1 MTRQSSMWMGSK
13 EGSLCLLL
21 QKEMSLSRFREGS
34 RTGLKRTILERYQ
47 RMWRLVRA
55 AIADGTI
62 ATPQEGKDKAL
73 EQADREA
80 AEKEAESDIRPDAA
94 QPDSSEPVEDS

>member
-1 MTRQSSMWMGSK
+1 MFIIAKRNFLIQISG
-13 EGSLCLLL
+13 
-21 QKEMSLSRFREGS
+21 REPYRIKKDYIGE
-34 RTGLKRTILERYQ
+34 IPEDVAAH
-47 RMWRLVRA
+47 WLVRA

-62 ATPQEGKDKAL
+62 ATPQGGKDKAL

-94 QPDSSEPVEDS
+94 QPDSSEPVEDSGKEKKSAKNKAE